1 MYRSLKDSDLR
12 EQNKL
17 KDKMLFR
24 DSPETNQMKV
34 IYSKNKEIKN
44 IVISSVLPPITSA
57 PGFENPNAFGQHTM
71 TNFNLFEQQLET
83 NEEQ

>member
-1 MYRSLKDSDLR
+1 MVYPKIPLAQSIIEICLAKG
-12 EQNKL
+12 
-17 KDKMLFR
+17 
-24 DSPETNQMKV
+24 
-34 IYSKNKEIKN
+34 IKN